1 MIERMTRLF
10 LSLGMA
16 VLLTA
21 CEDFEIVIEPYEPAE
36 QAAEGPAATA
46 RSGAGGVVEA
56 GQLAPPAA
64 EAAPRKPGIDPGTS
78 RFIDQRVATELN
90 NLAEAYRLQGRY
102 AEAEP
107 LYKRSLAIR
116 EKALGPEHPRVATT
130 LNNLA
135 VLYQA
140 QGKYADAEPLYK
152 LALAIWEKALGP
164 EHPHVATSL
173 ENYAALLRKTGRGN
187 EAVKLEAR
195 AKAIQA
201 KYTK

>member
-64 EAAPRKPGIDPGTS
+64 EAAPRKPGIDPGTG
-78 RFIDQRVATELN
+78 RFLAQRVATELN

-107 LYKRSLAIR
+107 LYKHSLAIR

-140 QGKYADAEPLYK
+140 QARYAEAEPLYK
-152 LALAIWEKALGP
+152 RSLGILEKTLGSGHPQLAQSLLG
-164 EHPHVATSL
+164 
-173 ENYAALLRKTGRGN
+173 NYAALLRKTNRAA
-187 EAVKLEAR
+187 EAAKMEAR
-195 AKAIQA
+195 AKRIRSKQ
-201 KYTK
+201 